1 MVFKPILDQNPSFE
15 FTINLTGDEMLKEAK
30 LALEDGTILKGEG
43 FGFETIKTG
52 EVVFATGMTG
62 YVESLT
68 DPSYKGQILMSTY
81 PLQGNYGISRDWFQS
96 DGIKAEGFVVREQ
109 NSHPSH
115 RLSEENLAEFLEEY
129 KIPGIS
135 GIDTR
140 YLTLKIRRHGTMK
153 GAISTEEIGDYEL
166 LKLANE
172 QENIEDQDLVD
183 KVSVKTPQIFG
194 ENYKHRAVILDC
206 GIKQNSIN
214 ALLKRKIGV
223 IVLPYKTNHKE
234 ILDYDPEAMLVS
246 SGPGDPT
253 RVTEAANTVKNLSEK
268 LPIFGICL
276 GQQII
281 SLAFGAKIYKMKFGH
296 RGINQPVKDLK
307 TGKVSIT
314 SQNHGF
320 TIDADS
326 CKDLPIKIT
335 QININDGTAEGLEH
349 EELQI
354 SSVQYHP
361 EAGPGPHDSDHYFD
375 NFLKI
380 MKEY

>member
-1 MVFKPILDQNPSFE
+1 MVFKPIFDQNPSFE

-96 DGIKAEGFVVREQ
+96 DGIKAEGFIVREQ

-115 RLSEENLAEFLEEY
+115 RLSEENLPEFLEEY
-129 KIPGIS
+129 QIPGIS

-172 QENIEDQDLVD
+172 QENIGDIDLVD

-206 GIKQNSIN
+206 GIKKNSIN
-214 ALLKRKIGV
+214 ALLKRGIGV

-234 ILDYDPEAMLVS
+234 ILDYDPEALLVS

-253 RVTEAANTVKNLSEK
+253 RVTEAVNTVKNLSEK

-296 RGINQPVKDLK
+296 RGINQPVKDLN

-361 EAGPGPHDSDHYFD
+361 EAGPGPHDSDQYFD

>member
-1 MVFKPILDQNPSFE
+1 MRE
-15 FTINLTGDEMLKEAK
+15 EAK

-43 FGFETIKTG
+43 FGYSTIKTG

-81 PLQGNYGISRDWFQS
+81 PLQGNYGVSEEWFQS
-96 DGIKAEGFVVREQ
+96 NGIKAEGFVVREE
-109 NSHPSH
+109 NPHPSH
-115 RLSEENLAEFLEEY
+115 DLSEKNLSSFLEEY

-140 YLTLKIRRHGTMK
+140 SVTLKIRKHGTMK
-153 GAISTEEIGDYEL
+153 GALATEEVEDEEL
-166 LKLANE
+166 LNMAQN
-172 QENIEDQDLVD
+172 QPGIEEIDLVD
-183 KVSVKTPQIFG
+183 KVSVTQPRILG
-194 ENYKHRAVILDC
+194 EEYKERAVILDC
-206 GIKQNSIN
+206 GIKNNSIN
-214 ALLKRKIGV
+214 ALLKREIGV
-223 IVLPYKTNHKE
+223 VVLPYQTSPQQ
-234 ILDYDPEAMLVS
+234 IMDYEPGAMLVS

-253 RVTEAANTVKNLSEK
+253 RVKEAIKTVQNLSER

-320 TIDADS
+320 TIDPES
-326 CKDLPIKIT
+326 CNDLPIKVT
-335 QININDGTAEGLEH
+335 QINLNDGSVEGIEH
-349 EELQI
+349 QELPI

-361 EAGPGPHDSDHYFD
+361 EAGPGPHDTDYYFN
-375 NFLKI
+375 NFVENLK
-380 MKEY
+380 KY

>member
-1 MVFKPILDQNPSFE
+1 MVFKPLFDQNPSFE

-96 DGIKAEGFVVREQ
+96 DGIKAEGFIVREQ
-109 NSHPSH
+109 NSYPSH
-115 RLSEENLAEFLEEY
+115 RLSEENLPEFLEEY
-129 KIPGIS
+129 QIPGIS

-172 QENIEDQDLVD
+172 QENIGDIDLVD

-206 GIKQNSIN
+206 GIKKNSIN
-214 ALLKRKIGV
+214 ALLKRGIGV

-234 ILDYDPEAMLVS
+234 ILDYDPEALLVS

-253 RVTEAANTVKNLSEK
+253 RVTEAVNTVKNLSEK

-361 EAGPGPHDSDHYFD
+361 EAGPGPHDSDQYFD